1 MSKMLIL
8 NFSAFTGGK
17 DQKSFFKF
25 EAYDIEQK
33 TLYPFFVEQQ
43 YCAIPDGVIP
53 TLQEQRDTFPRIA
66 DVVYSFRQY
75 NDKEGR
81 LRYAPNVQQIVSWK
95 SVDLKKL

>member
-17 DQKSFFKF
+17 DQKSFFRF

-33 TLYPFFVEQQ
+33 ALYPFFVEQQ

-53 TLQEQRDTFPRIA
+53 TMQEQRDTFPRIA
-66 DVVYSFRQY
+66 DVIYSFRQY

-95 SVDLKKL
+95 SVDLKKI